1 MVFPL
6 VVVASNINKI
16 MKYDI
21 PAALD
26 TLKPGAEWMLNG
38 GDYTGI
44 TWLSSEQQPTKTE
57 VIDKIAELDAA
68 EPMRLLRIERNK
80 KIAETDWRVLPDQTP
95 SDDWINYR
103 QALRD
108 LPANA
113 SPKLDIG
120 GELDFSS
127 FTWPTEPE

>member
-1 MVFPL
+1 
-6 VVVASNINKI
+6 

-21 PAALD
+21 PHALQV
-26 TLKPGAEWMLNG
+26 LKPGAEWVLDGEN
-38 GDYTGI
+38 YTGL
-44 TWLSSEQQPTKTE
+44 TWLSSEQQPTKAE

-80 KIAETDWRVLPDQTP
+80 KIAETDWRMLPDQTP

-108 LPANA
+108 LPASA
-113 SPKLDIG
+113 SPKLNSNY
-120 GELDFSS
+120 ELDFSS
-127 FTWPTEPE
+127 FTWPTEPS